1 MKRMTCVLCA
11 TLLGCAPEF
20 NPDLSDLASEGTEG
34 TDSGDDSTDTETS
47 SSTSESDTTGGMGE
61 TGSTDETSTTGD
73 GDGDGDTGGLEPLNP
88 GDLCHPFNAI
98 LDNMP
103 ACPPQ
108 THCVFDNW
116 DQDNEHYAWTC
127 QLTEGMGEYGEDCSY
142 PLGVSSCN
150 EAMTCT
156 NSVLFPEGDCSDGAT
171 ACCVEQCDV
180 LNPACPAGWQCNP
193 YGGDADMFPPFFA
206 DTDIPFIGTCGPQG

>member
-1 MKRMTCVLCA
+1 
-11 TLLGCAPEF
+11 LGCAPEF

-34 TDSGDDSTDTETS
+34 SDSGDETTDTETS
-47 SSTSESDTTGGMGE
+47 SSTSEGDTTASTGDGDE
-61 TGSTDETSTTGD
+61 TGSTT
-73 GDGDGDTGGLEPLNP
+73 GDGDTGGLEPLNP

-127 QLTEGMGEYGEDCSY
+127 QLTEGMGEYGEDCGW
-142 PLGVSSCN
+142 PLDVTACG
-150 EAMTCT
+150 EAHYCT
-156 NSVLFPEGDCSDGAT
+156 QAGIFPEGECEFGS
-171 ACCVEQCDV
+171 CCVEQCDV
-180 LNPACPAGWQCNP
+180 LNPSCSPGWECQP

-206 DTDIPFIGTCGPQG
+206 DTDIPFIGTCAPQG